1 MALFSFIG
9 VEVAAITAKR
19 VSNPRRNVGLAS
31 VLGTGA
37 CAILYL
43 LVTAAI
49 MGLVPHHALVN
60 NTAPFVTAFQTIF
73 THGVWAGKL
82 VAAIA
87 VVSGIGALT
96 AWTLVTTEVAR
107 APANDGLF
115 PKPFAWTDR
124 RGNAWFGIVVAAA
137 LPSLLMLWA
146 YTTKTGLT
154 VFTELVD
161 LTVVTVAIPYLF
173 SACAQLAYLVSK
185 RRRVQGW
192 LLARDLSITGAA
204 VLFSMWVTFAAGYA
218 AVYQALVIV
227 LVGVVIY
234 AFLKAGRER
243 AGQVAAPTDAVESGE
258 AGR

>member
-1 MALFSFIG
+1 
-9 VEVAAITAKR
+9 
-19 VSNPRRNVGLAS
+19 
-31 VLGTGA
+31 
-37 CAILYL
+37 
-43 LVTAAI
+43 

-82 VAAIA
+82 VAAVA

-107 APANDGLF
+107 AAASDGLF

-124 RGNAWFGIVVAAA
+124 KGNAWFGIVMAAAAA
-137 LPSLLMLWA
+137 LA
-146 YTTKTGLT
+146 AHAVGYTTKTGLT

-173 SACAQLAYLVSK
+173 SACAQLAYLVSR

-204 VLFSMWVTFAAGYA
+204 CCSRMWVTLRGR
-218 AVYQALVIV
+218 LRGR
-227 LVGVVIY
+227 LPGPGHR
-234 AFLKAGRER
+234 AGRRHPLRLPQGPPER
-243 AGQVAAPTDAVESGE
+243 AGQVATQPADDRRTA
-258 AGR
+258 AGRRPRHELQRADQKSASFARPSCTGPGWSCPG